1 MKNLLFIPC
10 FNDIKNC
17 EKVLNEIHNVCRN
30 NFDILI
36 INDGSKG
43 KLNFK
48 SNIFNLK
55 IINLKNNFGVGFGL
69 KMAINYAL
77 AYNYKKF
84 CRIDSDGEHDPKY
97 IEDFF
102 KELDNIDFSI
112 GKRKIVHKER
122 ITKTLSKK
130 TINYLINKLFNLS
143 FEDYNC
149 GMMGLG
155 QNTMQIIKKDYLISY
170 PEPQIIME
178 LCNKKFTYSVI
189 QINQRKRYFGDSS
202 INFFRGVDFILVTFF
217 FILNY
222 ILNKNND

>member
-17 EKVLNEIHNVCRN
+17 EKVLFEIHDVCKN
-30 NFDILI
+30 NFDILV

-43 KLNFK
+43 KLNFN

-55 IINLKNNFGVGFGL
+55 IINLKNNYGVGFSI

-102 KELDNIDFSI
+102 KELDNIDFAI
-112 GKRKIVHKER
+112 GNRKISYKER
-122 ITKTLSKK
+122 ILKTTSKK
-130 TINYLINKLFNLS
+130 TINYLINKLFNLN

-149 GMMGLG
+149 GMMGLS
-155 QNTMQIIKKDYLISY
+155 QSSMEAIKKNYLISY

-189 QINQRKRYFGDSS
+189 QIYQRKRYYGDSS

>member
-17 EKVLNEIHNVCRN
+17 EKVLFEIHDVCKN
-30 NFDILI
+30 NFDILV
-36 INDGSKG
+36 INDGSKD
-43 KLNFK
+43 KLNFN

-55 IINLKNNFGVGFGL
+55 IINLKNNYGVGFSI

-77 AYNYKKF
+77 VNNYKKF

-102 KELDNIDFSI
+102 KELDNIDFAI
-112 GKRKIVHKER
+112 GNRKISYKER
-122 ITKTLSKK
+122 ILKTTSKK
-130 TINYLINKLFNLS
+130 TINYLINKLFNLN

-149 GMMGLG
+149 GMMGLS
-155 QNTMQIIKKDYLISY
+155 QSSMEAIKKNYLISY

-189 QINQRKRYFGDSS
+189 QIYQRKRYHGDSS

>member
-17 EKVLNEIHNVCRN
+17 EKVLSEIHNVCKN

-43 KLNFK
+43 KINFK

-55 IINLKNNFGVGFGL
+55 IINLKNNYGVGFSI

-77 AYNYKKF
+77 ANNYKKF

-102 KELDNIDFSI
+102 KELNNTDFSI

-122 ITKTLSKK
+122 ILKTMSKK

-155 QNTMQIIKKDYLISY
+155 QNPMQIIKKGYLISY

-222 ILNKNND
+222 ILNRKND

>member
-1 MKNLLFIPC
+1 LKNLLFIPC

-17 EKVLNEIHNVCRN
+17 EKVLSEIHDVCKK
-30 NFDILI
+30 NFDILV

-43 KLNFK
+43 ELNFK

-55 IINLKNNFGVGFGL
+55 IINLKNNFGVGFSI

-77 AYNYKKF
+77 ACNYKKF

-102 KELDNIDFSI
+102 KELDNIDFAI

-122 ITKTLSKK
+122 ILKTMSKK
-130 TINYLINKLFNLS
+130 TINYLINKLFNLN

-149 GMMGLG
+149 GMMGMA
-155 QNTMQIIKKDYLISY
+155 QTPMQIIKNGHLISY

>member
-17 EKVLNEIHNVCRN
+17 EKVLSEIHNVCKN

-43 KLNFK
+43 KINFK

-55 IINLKNNFGVGFGL
+55 IINLKNNYGVGFSI

-77 AYNYKKF
+77 ANNYKKF

-102 KELDNIDFSI
+102 KELNNTDFSI

-122 ITKTLSKK
+122 ILKTMSKK

-155 QNTMQIIKKDYLISY
+155 QNPMQIIKKGYLISY

-202 INFFRGVDFILVTFF
+202 INFFRGVDFIFVTFF

-222 ILNKNND
+222 ILNRKND

>member
-1 MKNLLFIPC
+1 LNNLLFIPC

-17 EKVLNEIHNVCRN
+17 EKVLSEIHDVCKN
-30 NFDILI
+30 NFDILV

-43 KLNFK
+43 KLNFN

-55 IINLKNNFGVGFGL
+55 IINLKNNFGIGFGF

-77 AYNYKKF
+77 TFNYKKF

-97 IEDFF
+97 IENFF
-102 KELDNIDFSI
+102 KELDNKDFAI
-112 GKRKIVHKER
+112 GNRKIFHKER
-122 ITKTLSKK
+122 VLKTTSKK
-130 TINYLINKLFNLS
+130 IINYLINKIFNLN
-143 FEDYNC
+143 FEDFNC

-155 QNTMQIIKKDYLISY
+155 QDSMKAIKKNYLISY

-178 LCNKKFTYSVI
+178 LCNKEFTYSVI
-189 QINQRKRYFGDSS
+189 QIYQRKRYFGDSS
-202 INFFRGVDFILVTFF
+202 IDFFRGADFILVTFF

-222 ILNKNND
+222 ILNRNND

>member
-1 MKNLLFIPC
+1 
-10 FNDIKNC
+10 
-17 EKVLNEIHNVCRN
+17 
-30 NFDILI
+30 
-36 INDGSKG
+36 
-43 KLNFK
+43 
-48 SNIFNLK
+48 
-55 IINLKNNFGVGFGL
+55 
-69 KMAINYAL
+69 MAINYAL

-102 KELDNIDFSI
+102 KELDNIDFAI
-112 GKRKIVHKER
+112 GNRKISYKER
-122 ITKTLSKK
+122 ILKTTSKK
-130 TINYLINKLFNLS
+130 TINYLINKLFNLN

-149 GMMGLG
+149 GMMGLS
-155 QNTMQIIKKDYLISY
+155 QSSMEAIKKNYLISY

-189 QINQRKRYFGDSS
+189 QIYQRKRYHGDSS

>member
-17 EKVLNEIHNVCRN
+17 EKVLFEIHDVCKN
-30 NFDILI
+30 NFDILV

-43 KLNFK
+43 KLNFN

-55 IINLKNNFGVGFGL
+55 IINLKNNYGVGFSI

-77 AYNYKKF
+77 VNNYKKF

-102 KELDNIDFSI
+102 KELDNIDFAI
-112 GKRKIVHKER
+112 GNRKISYKER
-122 ITKTLSKK
+122 ILKTTSKK
-130 TINYLINKLFNLS
+130 TINYLINKLFNLN

-149 GMMGLG
+149 GMMGLS
-155 QNTMQIIKKDYLISY
+155 QSSMEAIKKNYLISY

-189 QINQRKRYFGDSS
+189 QIYQRKRYHGDSS